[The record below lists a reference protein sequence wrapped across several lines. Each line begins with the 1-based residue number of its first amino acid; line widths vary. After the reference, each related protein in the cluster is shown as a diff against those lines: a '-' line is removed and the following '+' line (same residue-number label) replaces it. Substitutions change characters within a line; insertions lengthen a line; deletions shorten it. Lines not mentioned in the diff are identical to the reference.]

1 VLIEYLDNTR
11 SAIDIS
17 VTGELTVIN
26 PDTIA
31 IAITAEVMAIDHEL
45 LMQLW
50 IKLQQLNDINLPV
63 ARVLI
68 QAIANLLPRR
78 DTMGKGFRIDGL
90 TNAQLETLFIGED
103 CELIKEHKPKLV
115 AKARDVTVDGA
126 PIAPSGNPTS
136 DLLAQ
141 LTRQFEGRF
150 SEALNVIN
158 TLSYNALDAYQRTY
172 AEVCRDPEERTKEYV
187 LAKYR
192 EQVENDPRFKMAA
205 LGMEL

>member
-1 VLIEYLDNTR
+1 MLIEYLDDTQ
-11 SAIDIS
+11 
-17 VTGELTVIN
+17 
-26 PDTIA
+26 DTIA
-31 IAITAEVMAIDHEL
+31 IAITGEAMAIDHEL

-50 IKLQQLNDINLPV
+50 IKLQQLSGVHLPV
-63 ARVLI
+63 AKVLM
-68 QAIANLLPRR
+68 QTIANLLPRR
-78 DTMGKGFRIDGL
+78 DTIGKGFSLDGL
-90 TNAQLETLFIGED
+90 SNAQLKVLFIGEE

-115 AKARDVTVDGA
+115 AKKRDVAIDGA
-126 PIAPSGNPTS
+126 PIASSGNPTS

-150 SEALNVIN
+150 SEALNAIN

>member
-1 VLIEYLDNTR
+1 
-11 SAIDIS
+11 
-17 VTGELTVIN
+17 
-26 PDTIA
+26 
-31 IAITAEVMAIDHEL
+31 MAIDHEL

-50 IKLQQLNDINLPV
+50 IKLQQLSDVNLPV
-63 ARVLI
+63 ARVLM
-68 QAIANLLPRR
+68 QTIANLLPRR
-78 DTMGKGFRIDGL
+78 DITGKGFSINGL
-90 TNAQLETLFIGED
+90 SDEQLEALFIGEE

-115 AKARDVTVDGA
+115 AKIRDVAVDGA

-150 SEALNVIN
+150 SEALSLIS

-172 AEVCRDPEERTKEYV
+172 SEVCRDPEERTKEYV

-192 EQVENDPRFKMAA
+192 EQVEHDPRFKMAA
-205 LGMEL
+205 LGMEF